1 MSNHLLLQSVPRP
14 FDVGVDADFSNKF
27 CHISTFSGVFGA
39 PQLIPRAVPLWR
51 IALWK
56 VPLDNGERSWN
67 IAPLASFWL
76 HVDEESWQERHL
88 QRDTAAASRL
98 SEDGHPV
105 FIFFISLSFTPC
117 LYFIFHSIIFHTLS
131 LTFILSS
138 FTSCLHNC
146 HAHLLYILNIVIVD
160 ND

>member
-1 MSNHLLLQSVPRP
+1 MPCV
-14 FDVGVDADFSNKF
+14 FFKSNKF

-67 IAPLASFWL
+67 IAALASFWL

-98 SEDGHPV
+98 SEDGHPAFIFLFHYLSHPV
-105 FIFFISLSFTPC
+105 FILFFILLSFTPC
-117 LYFIFHSIIFHTLS
+117 FYFIFYFIIFHTCLH
-131 LTFILSS
+131 
-138 FTSCLHNC
+138 SCLSYLFVHPQYCN
-146 HAHLLYILNIVIVD
+146 LW
-160 ND
+160 

>member
-1 MSNHLLLQSVPRP
+1 MYLHIKIYVESRIFYLDLYYYVKWFAFTNRPVTIWCWCWRWFSFWFILYEIFTFKSNSI
-14 FDVGVDADFSNKF
+14 

-56 VPLDNGERSWN
+56 VPFDNGERSWN
-67 IAPLASFWL
+67 IAALASFWL

-98 SEDGHPV
+98 SEDGHLTKRKRLEQKNV
-105 FIFFISLSFTPC
+105 ISSPC
-117 LYFIFHSIIFHTLS
+117 
-131 LTFILSS
+131 
-138 FTSCLHNC
+138 
-146 HAHLLYILNIVIVD
+146 
-160 ND
+160 